1 MEEDRDCD
9 ARKCVISESEDLTP
23 KWIGCECGRWFH
35 MYCVNMTEITEH
47 FVCCFCEEY
56 VICFS

>member
-35 MYCVNMTEITEH
+35 MYCVNKTEITEH
-47 FVCCFCEEY
+47 FVCCF
-56 VICFS
+56 VKSM

>member
-1 MEEDRDCD
+1 MEDDRDCD

-23 KWIGCECGRWFH
+23 KWIGCECGP
-35 MYCVNMTEITEH
+35 MYCMNKTEH
-47 FVCCFCEEY
+47 FVCCFSEEY